1 MATEPPPPPLAD
13 WAWFLDVDGTLVEI
27 AARPDA
33 VRAEPRMLAALE
45 ALVRA
50 AGGAVALVSGRAI
63 AVLDRLF
70 APLHLPAVGL
80 HGLERRDAGGRLHRA
95 LARAPAIAAAAA
107 PFEDFASRHPG
118 TLVEHK
124 GLTVALHFRAVPEA
138 GEAALALARALSA
151 QSAGRLVVQRGKM
164 VVELRPAGSD
174 KGDAVAA
181 FAAEPPFAGRLPVF
195 IGDDVTDEAGFEAVN
210 RMGGHSIRIGGPDV
224 PTAARWRIGTVAELI
239 AWLESLPS
247 EGQGAEAAAR

>member
-1 MATEPPPPPLAD
+1 MANEPPPPPVAD

-70 APLHLPAVGL
+70 APLQLPTVGL
-80 HGLERRDAGGRLHRA
+80 HGLERRDARGRLHRA
-95 LARAPAIAAAAA
+95 PARDPAIEAAA
-107 PFEDFASRHPG
+107 PSFEDFAARHPG
-118 TLVEHK
+118 TLLEHK

-138 GEAALALARALSA
+138 ADAAVALARALA
-151 QSAGRLVVQRGKM
+151 DGSAGRIVVQRGKM

-195 IGDDVTDEAGFEAVN
+195 IGDDVTDESAFAAVN
-210 RMGGHSIRIGGPDV
+210 RMGGHSIRIGGADV
-224 PTAARWRIGTVAELI
+224 PTAARWRIETVAGLI
-239 AWLESLPS
+239 AWIESLPPT
-247 EGQGAEAAAR
+247 GRGAEAAAR